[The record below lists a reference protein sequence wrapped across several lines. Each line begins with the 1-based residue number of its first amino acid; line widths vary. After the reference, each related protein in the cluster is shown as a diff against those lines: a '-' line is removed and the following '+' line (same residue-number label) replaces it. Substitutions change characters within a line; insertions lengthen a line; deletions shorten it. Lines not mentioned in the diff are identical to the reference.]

1 MANFWTSRTA
11 VITGVAFTLLGAF
24 YVYQSPTSLSYTMSK
39 SGSSASNGIPGLE
52 FKLSQD
58 SRSPPSLLV
67 TLKNNSPDTA
77 YTILRWGTP
86 LDSAALNTGVFKI
99 VSDETGDEV
108 QQFVLQINRKMPP
121 PQEELVTIAPGTEEE
136 LSVVFD
142 KPWMPEQ
149 KPAKYKVKAE
159 GEFKGVWDKYGGDV
173 TDDELN
179 AYIESPFSGKK
190 FTTNEV
196 VMEVH

>member
-1 MANFWTSRTA
+1 MANFWNRRTA
-11 VITGVAFTLLGAF
+11 VITGVAITLLGAY
-24 YVYQSPTSLSYTMSK
+24 YVYQSPTSISYTMSN
-39 SGSSASNGIPGLE
+39 SGSSASNGVPGLE

-58 SRSPPSLLV
+58 SRNPPSLLV
-67 TLKNNSPDTA
+67 TLKNNNPDTP
-77 YTILRWGTP
+77 YTLLKWGTP

-99 VSDETGDEV
+99 VNEESGEELE
-108 QQFVLQINRKMPP
+108 QAVLMINRKMPP
-121 PQEELVTIAPGTEEE
+121 PQEELITIAPGTQEE

-159 GEFKGVWDKYGGDV
+159 GDFKGVWNKYGDDV
-173 TDDELN
+173 TEDELN
-179 AYIESPFSGKK
+179 SYIESPFSGKK
-190 FTTNEV
+190 YATNEV